1 MGIRIWTITLIPL
14 TNMAWAITRKTAM
27 AKGAKEE
34 KIWMVMVKEIVI
46 EMEKEVVAMGITV
59 RIAMARVVTVKMA
72 AAMVIMVKMAAVKAV
87 TTEKETMVQAGV
99 LLLPVDGVV
108 CGLIMRDLWEA
119 DLWVAKT
126 TMVTSLSTITLIQV
140 AVIRAVML
148 RIWPKKLLWLS

>member
-59 RIAMARVVTVKMA
+59 RIAMAR
-72 AAMVIMVKMAAVKAV
+72 MAAVKAV